1 MEYGLLV
8 IAAILIWSWT
18 RSATCLIWNER
29 LFELKISGEMQF
41 YKNFRCSPLIGNS
54 DEVSHQ
60 VGIFL
65 CDGDREVEKCVF
77 LSLSQHVYW

>member
-1 MEYGLLV
+1 
-8 IAAILIWSWT
+8 
-18 RSATCLIWNER
+18 
-29 LFELKISGEMQF
+29 MQF

-60 VGIFL
+60 VGVFL

-77 LSLSQHVYW
+77 LSLSQHVY